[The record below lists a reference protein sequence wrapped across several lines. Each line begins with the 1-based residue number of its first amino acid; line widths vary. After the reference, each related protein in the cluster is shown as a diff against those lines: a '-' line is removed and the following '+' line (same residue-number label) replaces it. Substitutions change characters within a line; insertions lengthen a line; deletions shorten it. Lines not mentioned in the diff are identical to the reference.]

1 MGVGDKAWGS
11 SLDYDFVKTPVVQ
24 IAGAVPTHAR
34 RRPARTAQQHPQS
47 LSCAD
52 DRAMPHAR
60 TLTASST
67 RADWAGMVILLV
79 TSLLIGSKLVAHL
92 QAREGGQLY

>member
-1 MGVGDKAWGS
+1 MGKLVGLRLRQDAR
-11 SLDYDFVKTPVVQ
+11 
-24 IAGAVPTHAR
+24 GANRRCGPCPTHAR